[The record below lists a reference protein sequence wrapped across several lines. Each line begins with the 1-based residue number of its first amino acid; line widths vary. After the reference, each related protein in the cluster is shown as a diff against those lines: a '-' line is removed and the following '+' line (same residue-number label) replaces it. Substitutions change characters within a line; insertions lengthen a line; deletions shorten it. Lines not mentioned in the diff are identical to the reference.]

1 MNIRAIQT
9 LPIYPSAL
17 LAVRCAA
24 WLGGN
29 FAGKPHM
36 KGGCYEEELSSQE
49 QTEPAPPNSLGAPV
63 TMYDRGGMARLNAMP
78 PNDAGERPATPDSR
92 QPKTL

>member
-1 MNIRAIQT
+1 MSIRAIQT

-17 LAVRCAA
+17 LAVRCDA

-49 QTEPAPPNSLGAPV
+49 QTEPASPNSLGAPV
-63 TMYDRGGMARLNAMP
+63 TMYDRRGVARLNAMP
-78 PNDAGERPATPDSR
+78 LNAALSGTES
-92 QPKTL
+92 KL